1 MKNPVSRKG
10 TPRPTEYIAKRR
22 PPATA
27 DSLVPARIKILARMG
42 PKQGVQ
48 PTPKAA
54 PTIAEF
60 AMPVPPRPV
69 GPEVLSLRLR
79 AKSGIS

>member
-10 TPRPTEYIAKRR
+10 TPRPTEYIAKSR

-27 DSLVPARIKILARMG
+27 DPLVPARIKILARMG

-60 AMPVPPRPV
+60 AMPV
-69 GPEVLSLRLR
+69 SLRPLRLGVFNLILR